1 MLSFK
6 SILFVLSAIF
16 HTIYAVEV
24 APNSPCSQSCI
35 DFPNGN
41 ISDTAASHTTEKD
54 VVCND
59 WEYTGENSTT
69 VGQKF
74 KACNNCEQY
83 SPAIDSSGGENDLY
97 WFLFNLKSTVVWCV
111 FGVYG
116 STTSSQPTRAYNACN
131 SACQPIAPALL
142 DKLQVTNQDLQYN
155 YCNASNNA
163 FNSGVDACAKCL
175 STVSNVQMIG
185 NFISALKTACVQRP
199 ALGKTLSL
207 GANIF
212 SLPGT
217 STSSTT
223 ILSSVSTSV
232 ATSVS
237 TSIPSSTV
245 TPETTPSSAS
255 TLPLISPPERI
266 QTGTIAG
273 IVTGA
278 VSGIILVTLVVVLCC
293 RRRKSNE
300 EPIRDY
306 DEVSEKTVSIQEMIG
321 DYEQGKQVT
330 AVMPKY
336 ELDGRGPYRQ
346 TVLVRH
352 ELS

>member
-185 NFISALKTACVQRP
+185 NSPSAGKDTLIGRKHFQPPWHFHFINHNSLFCLDFCCNLCLDFDPEFYSYAGNYAK
-199 ALGKTLSL
+199 LS
-207 GANIF
+207 F
-212 SLPGT
+212 H
-217 STSSTT
+217 
-223 ILSSVSTSV
+223 V
-232 ATSVS
+232 ASDF
-237 TSIPSSTV
+237 
-245 TPETTPSSAS
+245 A
-255 TLPLISPPERI
+255 
-266 QTGTIAG
+266 A
-273 IVTGA
+273 
-278 VSGIILVTLVVVLCC
+278 
-293 RRRKSNE
+293 
-300 EPIRDY
+300 
-306 DEVSEKTVSIQEMIG
+306 
-321 DYEQGKQVT
+321 
-330 AVMPKY
+330 
-336 ELDGRGPYRQ
+336 
-346 TVLVRH
+346 
-352 ELS
+352 